1 MAAPLTEWADR
12 IERVIAE
19 TPDCCV
25 DRVVVIAETAST
37 QDAAAAHAGGR
48 PGLLVLTGRQ
58 TAGRGRMG
66 RTWADTADAGLAVTF
81 ALPDDPRD
89 PGELAAVGG
98 IAARDALAAVAPG
111 MTFRL
116 KRPNDVLAI
125 DDVGNARKIAGVLI
139 ERRDGLT
146 LIGIGTNVAQ
156 DRWPDELAESA
167 VSLVQLGV
175 GVDRIELAAWLVRSM
190 SAAVRLSPREI
201 ASRWSASG

>member
-1 MAAPLTEWADR
+1 MPAPLTEWADR

-25 DRVVVIAETAST
+25 DRVAVIAETAST

-66 RTWADTADAGLAVTF
+66 RVWADTADAGLAATF
-81 ALPDDPRD
+81 VLPDDPRD
-89 PGELAAVGG
+89 PGALAAVGG
-98 IAARDALAAVAPG
+98 IAARETLAAVAPG
-111 MTFRL
+111 IVLRL

-125 DDVGNARKIAGVLI
+125 DNDGQARKIAGVLI

-146 LIGIGTNVAQ
+146 LIGIGMNVAQ
-156 DRWPDELAESA
+156 ESWPDELADSA
-167 VSLVQLGV
+167 VSLAQLGV

-190 SAAVRLSPREI
+190 SAAVRLLPDEI
-201 ASRWSASG
+201 EERWGETP